1 MKAVLESLPVLILCP
16 HSRCN
21 CRCMMC
27 NIWKDVS
34 GNELSTEQL
43 ERYID
48 EVASLAVEW
57 VVLSGGEPLMH
68 SGLSRFCYLLRDR
81 GIRTTILSTGL
92 LLERNA
98 EWLVETVDDVI
109 VSLDGPPAIHDRIR
123 RVQGAFWLLERG
135 VHAVQRL
142 APEFKISARCT
153 VQRENHAALA
163 ATART
168 AKGLGL
174 HSISFLAVDVGSS
187 AFNRPIPWGPDRQNE
202 LVLDSEQIQR
212 LEAELD
218 SLQSEGPFVVESRD
232 KLQRIVSH
240 FRAHLGLCEPVAP
253 RCNAP
258 WVSAVVEA
266 DGTVRPCF
274 FHRPIGSVRE
284 QNLLKVI
291 NGPEAIQFREKLD
304 VETDAICRRCV
315 CSLNWNSSRPLAH
328 ARGSEREGHYSRAP
342 GAASLQGDRSGQDA
356 SC

>member
-1 MKAVLESLPVLILCP
+1 MNAVLESLPVLILCP

-68 SGLSRFCYLLRDR
+68 SGLSRFCYLLRNR

-98 EWLVETVDDVI
+98 EWLVETLDDII
-109 VSLDGPPAIHDRIR
+109 VSLDGPPLIHDRIR
-123 RVQGAFWLLERG
+123 RVQGAFWLLQQG
-135 VHAVQRL
+135 IHAVQRL
-142 APEFKISARCT
+142 APKFKISARCT
-153 VQRENHAALA
+153 VQRENHAVLA

-168 AKGLGL
+168 AQDLGL

-202 LVLDSEQIQR
+202 LMLDPEQIER

-218 SLQSEGPFVVESRD
+218 SLQSEWPFVVESRD

-274 FHRPIGSVRE
+274 FHQPIGSVRE
-284 QNLLKVI
+284 QNLLQVI
-291 NGPEAIQFREKLD
+291 NGPEAIRFRENLD
-304 VETDAICRRCV
+304 VGTDPICRRCV
-315 CSLNWNSSRPLAH
+315 CSLNWN
-328 ARGSEREGHYSRAP
+328 ERHYSRAP
-342 GAASLQGDRSGQDA
+342 GAASRQGDRSGQDA